1 MKRSRRRRAARILP
15 ALIIILL
22 IVILGGIFGAKL
34 YFEKYSYSKE
44 TIDSAEYFGIYNA
57 DEVGIMHG
65 DQMLDV
71 RAKLIDGACYL
82 DLDTVRSLL
91 NGRFYVGKS
100 TMDAPEQDLLLY
112 ALPEDLVRSVIGTKE
127 WSTEA
132 GGTVTESFAPAV
144 RVDDTVYLSL
154 DFVRN
159 YANFSYT
166 LYTDPNRIQL
176 NTEWPEV
183 ETAEV
188 LKDTQ
193 VRITGGIKSE
203 ILREIAAGEKV
214 TILDRM
220 ETWSKVKTQDCY
232 IGYIENKRLSES
244 SYSQPEAATGYTEPY
259 FATKRL
265 DGKVNM
271 AFHNVAGAAGN
282 DTIYEYLAPTKAV
295 NVVAPT
301 WFWISDDQGNM
312 TSFATQD
319 YVDYLH
325 GRGIQVW
332 AVVDN
337 FNTPGVSRSQFLMS
351 FDRRSHV
358 ISQLMEQVKTYGI
371 DGINVD
377 FEQIDSAY
385 GQEYIEFIRE
395 LSIKCRQSGVILSVD
410 NYVPYEFNEHYNL
423 PEQGTFADYVVI
435 MGYDEHYEGSPEAG
449 SVASISY
456 VSYGIQKA
464 LESIPAEKL
473 MNAVPFYVR
482 LWSTTSAGVT
492 SQAVGMADAQTYITN
507 HAMEVRWDDACGQYY
522 ASHITDTER
531 LEVWLEDAQSIETK
545 LSVMDVNHL
554 AGVASWRLGFETPDI
569 WDVIENYMNR

>member
-203 ILREIAAGEKV
+203 ILREISAGEKV
-214 TILDRM
+214 TILERM
-220 ETWSKVKTQDCY
+220 EQWFPQPWKEGWQGTTLADRIYLEWGEKFDWPDLQAPEDTGELFCYGLRDQLGVLCDGTVVPCCLDHNGDIPLGNLYTQDLEEILNSPRATALYDGFSRKTPSEELCRRC
-232 IGYIENKRLSES
+232 GY
-244 SYSQPEAATGYTEPY
+244 A
-259 FATKRL
+259 
-265 DGKVNM
+265 
-271 AFHNVAGAAGN
+271 
-282 DTIYEYLAPTKAV
+282 
-295 NVVAPT
+295 
-301 WFWISDDQGNM
+301 
-312 TSFATQD
+312 
-319 YVDYLH
+319 
-325 GRGIQVW
+325 
-332 AVVDN
+332 
-337 FNTPGVSRSQFLMS
+337 
-351 FDRRSHV
+351 RR
-358 ISQLMEQVKTYGI
+358 
-371 DGINVD
+371 
-377 FEQIDSAY
+377 F
-385 GQEYIEFIRE
+385 R
-395 LSIKCRQSGVILSVD
+395 
-410 NYVPYEFNEHYNL
+410 
-423 PEQGTFADYVVI
+423 
-435 MGYDEHYEGSPEAG
+435 
-449 SVASISY
+449 
-456 VSYGIQKA
+456 
-464 LESIPAEKL
+464 
-473 MNAVPFYVR
+473 
-482 LWSTTSAGVT
+482 
-492 SQAVGMADAQTYITN
+492 
-507 HAMEVRWDDACGQYY
+507 
-522 ASHITDTER
+522 
-531 LEVWLEDAQSIETK
+531 
-545 LSVMDVNHL
+545 
-554 AGVASWRLGFETPDI
+554 
-569 WDVIENYMNR
+569 